1 MHFDREGFLVATL
14 DDKPVGFVHAGF
26 GPTEDGM
33 GIDTSLGT
41 THMLMLRS
49 GHDNLALADQLLAA
63 SEDYLRSRGA
73 TVLYVGGIQPL
84 NSFYLGLYGGSEIPG
99 VLESNH
105 LLREVSLQRGYRES
119 CQISILQCDLARFHP
134 PFSRKVRKLK
144 RFCRLE
150 EIVDP
155 IPANWWE
162 ACVWGSQQHD
172 HFQLI
177 ETTKKCVIAS
187 TSFWDIQPLSSCWGI
202 CTSGMFDLY
211 VAPEYRRQGVATYLL
226 AEAFRRLRHRGVV
239 TVEAQTMSTNEAAI
253 AFYHQ
258 QNFEQVDCGMVFRK
272 DSASPDSSPLP
283 EEDLT

>member
-1 MHFDREGFLVATL
+1 VATL

-33 GIDTSLGT
+33 EIDTSLGT

-49 GHDNLALADQLLAA
+49 GHDDLALADQLLAA
-63 SEDYLRSRGA
+63 SENYLRSRGA

-150 EIVDP
+150 ETVDP
-155 IPANWWE
+155 IPDNWWE
-162 ACVWGSQQHD
+162 ACVWGSQQRD
-172 HFQLI
+172 SFQLI
-177 ETTKKCVIAS
+177 ETTNKRVIAS

-211 VAPEYRRQGVATYLL
+211 VDPEYRRQGVATYLL
-226 AEAFRRLRHRGVV
+226 AESFRRLRHRGVV

-253 AFYHQ
+253 EFYRQ
-258 QNFEQVDCGMVFRK
+258 QNFEQVDRGMVFRK
-272 DSASPDSSPLP
+272 DSTSPGSLPLP
-283 EEDLT
+283 EEDLTPSR